1 MASCGP
7 AGATGTKIASAMW
20 DGFSGLSH
28 RPSISAAFRG
38 EFDRGITLHSHADLE
53 ILLEGFNRAYA
64 LGPAACAKFKNFAQV
79 TGASNLKRL
88 RCAEVTCGM
97 RALG

>member
-64 LGPAACAKFKNFAQV
+64 PGPAVCAKFKILHSSLDRTTSRAYAVQK
-79 TGASNLKRL
+79 S
-88 RCAEVTCGM
+88 CAEF
-97 RALG
+97 RSF

>member
-1 MASCGP
+1 
-7 AGATGTKIASAMW
+7 MW

-64 LGPAACAKFKNFAQV
+64 PGPAVCAQIMQTV
-79 TGASNLKRL
+79 
-88 RCAEVTCGM
+88 
-97 RALG
+97 